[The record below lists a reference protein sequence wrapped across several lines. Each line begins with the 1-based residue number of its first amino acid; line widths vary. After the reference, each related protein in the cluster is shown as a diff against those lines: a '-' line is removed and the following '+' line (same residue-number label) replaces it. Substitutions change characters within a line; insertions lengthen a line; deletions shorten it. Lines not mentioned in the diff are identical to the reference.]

1 MERIRGGE
9 FNTTGKEFELVS
21 DQAKKL
27 IEGRQTSP
35 KFLVGNIAHKNGRS
49 TATSQHA
56 RLQFEIASF
65 RFADRW
71 PETKTHYRRTEKQW
85 LDSDSVEVQLRHTS
99 SHSRRA
105 GSQRD
110 VHVQREDAADRHHGR
125 LSQGSPRGIP
135 SAGCDEGATGTA
147 PQNEAFIGREK

>member
-1 MERIRGGE
+1 MLSGKAPFQSSSHRDCSAAAIMERIRGGE

-65 RFADRW
+65 RFADR
-71 PETKTHYRRTEKQW
+71 
-85 LDSDSVEVQLRHTS
+85 
-99 SHSRRA
+99 
-105 GSQRD
+105 
-110 VHVQREDAADRHHGR
+110 
-125 LSQGSPRGIP
+125 
-135 SAGCDEGATGTA
+135 
-147 PQNEAFIGREK
+147 